1 MVKIFAPTQSKYL
14 QQRKTI
20 IFEVAKQINVL
31 EHESP
36 ILYIGKAQPQIN
48 LVTKQIPRF

>member
-14 QQRKTI
+14 QHRKTI
-20 IFEVAKQINVL
+20 IFEEAKQINAP

-36 ILYIGKAQPQIN
+36 I
-48 LVTKQIPRF
+48 